1 MLWLLLAHNTQT
13 LRKRQLTRMSLSAFP
28 HAVAPAGSYLDRG
41 IGKLCPRGTYSTDLN
56 TSPFC
61 VPCAAGIT
69 TENEGSTSA
78 ANCTLAARGYYINPN
93 DATLAV
99 QCPRDTYQDQE
110 AAVNECTACPH
121 NWRTKDLG
129 STGVQSRRSCS
140 SRKALKRLPAT
151 LMLPPAVE
159 KLSTPPALGTALEHR
174 AF

>member
-1 MLWLLLAHNTQT
+1 
-13 LRKRQLTRMSLSAFP
+13 MSLSAFP

-78 ANCTLAARGYYINPN
+78 ANCTLAARGYYIDPN

-129 STGVQSRRSCS
+129 STGVI
-140 SRKALKRLPAT
+140 AGDPA
-151 LMLPPAVE
+151 A
-159 KLSTPPALGTALEHR
+159 AGRH
-174 AF
+174 